1 MVVEF
6 SFRQRKKE
14 CTNEGSEV
22 GLRDFVQ
29 GNEEYAIHQHVK
41 DGGMGSCETGVDG
54 ISMFHW
60 DVGSCQLCKH
70 VMKERIVTIED
81 DKLGEGGINVEGG
94 GVFNIQGGI
103 RVGEDMGE

>member
-1 MVVEF
+1 
-6 SFRQRKKE
+6 
-14 CTNEGSEV
+14 
-22 GLRDFVQ
+22 
-29 GNEEYAIHQHVK
+29 
-41 DGGMGSCETGVDG
+41 
-54 ISMFHW
+54 MFHW